1 MCAAESS
8 PLPTPAPVRR
18 FAALRV
24 ADSRTY
30 LVGAGLAMMADNIEH
45 VITYWVLWEK
55 FHSPALAGFQVI
67 SHWLPFLLFS
77 LLSGALAD
85 RYDCR
90 RVIQAGQ
97 ALFMLVSAAWGVLF
111 LTGELEI
118 WHACVLLV
126 LHGCAGVLWGPAEQM
141 MLHDFVGREALPSA
155 VRLNATFKSLG
166 VLCGPAVGSL
176 LLLGL
181 GPTGGIFANIAI
193 YLPLT
198 IFLFRTRYTGHVRDA
213 GTRQSRPG
221 FRDTFRVLRDVRDD
235 SLLVGMIVL
244 AGLGAF
250 FVGASLQ
257 STMPVFANDLGAGNA
272 GTAYGVLLFAAGVG
286 GVVGGVVLEAT
297 GWIRPSVP
305 VAVVATVV
313 YGATTLVFAVTGS
326 YPLALGM
333 LVLSGI
339 ANLVATSTAQTVV
352 QMRAPAA
359 ERGRILGLYGMS
371 SSGLRLG
378 SGFTVGAAGTVVGV
392 HTSLAASAGTM
403 CVAALAVGAYSARGR
418 TRPART

>member
-1 MCAAESS
+1 MIGAMCAAESS
-8 PLPTPAPVRR
+8 PLSTPVPPRR
-18 FAALRV
+18 FAALRN

-30 LVGAGLAMMADNIEH
+30 LAGAGLAMMADNIEH

-55 FHSPALAGFQVI
+55 FHSPALAGFQVV

-97 ALFMLVSAAWGVLF
+97 LLFMLVSAAWGVLF

-198 IFLFRTRYTGHVRDA
+198 VFLFRTRFTGHVRDS
-213 GTRQSRPG
+213 GGQPSRPG
-221 FRDTFRVLRDVRDD
+221 FRDTVRVLREVRGDR
-235 SLLVGMIVL
+235 LLVGMILL

-257 STMPVFANDLGAGNA
+257 STMPVFANDLGAGDA
-272 GTAYGVLLFAAGVG
+272 GTAYGTLLFAAGAG
-286 GVVGGVVLEAT
+286 GVLGGLVLEAT
-297 GWIRPSVP
+297 GWIRGSVP
-305 VAVVATVV
+305 VAVAATIL
-313 YGATTLVFAVTGS
+313 YGLTTMLFALTDDYRIAV
-326 YPLALGM
+326 GM
-333 LVLSGI
+333 LVLSGV

-352 QMRAPAA
+352 QLRAPAA
-359 ERGRILGLYGMS
+359 ERGRVLGLYGMS

-378 SGFTVGAAGTVVGV
+378 SGFTVGAAGAVVGV
-392 HTSLAASAGTM
+392 HTSLAASAATM
-403 CVAALAVGAYSARGR
+403 CVAALAVWAWSARR
-418 TRPART
+418 R